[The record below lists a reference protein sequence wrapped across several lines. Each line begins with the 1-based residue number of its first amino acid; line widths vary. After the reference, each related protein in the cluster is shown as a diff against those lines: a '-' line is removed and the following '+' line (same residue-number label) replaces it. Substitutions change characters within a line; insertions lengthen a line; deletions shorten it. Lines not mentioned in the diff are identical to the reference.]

1 MSFYELNCRG
11 IKSEMYKINEHGD
24 IYSGYTKNLMHPKTD
39 KNGYLSIGLRTTY
52 GKAKMFRVATL
63 VLVTFVGDYPTSMK
77 DPTVNHIDGDITNNH
92 YTNLE
97 WMERSVNSSIRSNK
111 GAGELNHEAKL
122 SNDDVLKIV
131 NYIKTTELSFQEIGE
146 LFNVDKSTINNIVQK
161 KNWSHLIGDNNLSQ
175 YRKCIRDKETG
186 RFSSYNP
193 FISTG
198 V

>member
-11 IKSEMYKINEHGD
+11 IKSGMYKINEYGD

-63 VLVTFVGDYPTSMK
+63 VLVTFVSDYPTSMK

-111 GAGELNHEAKL
+111 GTGELNHEAKL

-146 LFNVDKSTINNIVQK
+146 LFNVNKSTINNIVQK
-161 KNWSHLIGDNNLSQ
+161 KELVTSDW
-175 YRKCIRDKETG
+175 
-186 RFSSYNP
+186 
-193 FISTG
+193 
-198 V
+198 

>member
-11 IKSEMYKINEHGD
+11 IKSGMYKINEYGD

-63 VLVTFVGDYPTSMK
+63 VLVTFVSDYPTSMK

-111 GAGELNHEAKL
+111 GTGELNHEAKL

-146 LFNVDKSTINNIVQK
+146 LFNVNKSTINNIVQK
-161 KNWSHLIGDNNLSQ
+161 KNWSHLIGDDNLSQ
-175 YRKCIRDKETG
+175 YRKWIRDKGTG

>member
-11 IKSEMYKINEHGD
+11 IKSGMYKINEYGD

-52 GKAKMFRVATL
+52 GKAKMFRAATL
-63 VLVTFVGDYPTSMK
+63 VLVTFVSDYPTSMK

-111 GAGELNHEAKL
+111 GTGELNHEAKL

-146 LFNVDKSTINNIVQK
+146 LFNVNKSTINNIVQK
-161 KNWSHLIGDNNLSQ
+161 KNWSHLIGDDNLSQ
-175 YRKCIRDKETG
+175 YRKWIRDKGTG

>member
-1 MSFYELNCRG
+1 MSFCELNCRG
-11 IKSEMYKINEHGD
+11 IKSGMYKINECGD
-24 IYSGYTKNLMHPKTD
+24 IYSEYTKNLMHPKTD

-63 VLVTFVGDYPTSMK
+63 VLITFVGDYPTSMK

-161 KNWSHLIGDNNLSQ
+161 KNWSHLIGDDNLSQ
-175 YRKCIRDKETG
+175 YRKWIRDKETG